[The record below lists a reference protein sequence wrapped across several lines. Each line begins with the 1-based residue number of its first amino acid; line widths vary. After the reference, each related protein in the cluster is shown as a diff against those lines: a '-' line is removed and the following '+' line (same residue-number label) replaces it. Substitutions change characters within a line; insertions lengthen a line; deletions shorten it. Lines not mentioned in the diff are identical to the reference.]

1 VNLATVSLAYLR
13 ARALNT
19 TLNVLL
25 LALGIATITLLLLAT
40 SQFEERMQRDARG
53 IDLVVG
59 AKGSPMQIIL
69 SSIYQLDVPTGN
81 VSWKQA
87 QELGRHRAVKKMI
100 PLALADNYRGF
111 RIVGTNHDYAEH
123 YGVRLAQGRLW
134 QAPLEAVLGAEIAAR
149 TGLAMGAT
157 FIGAHGMGAGEREGD
172 VMHETH
178 SYRVVGVLAPTGT
191 VVDRVVLTDV
201 ASVWAVHADQYDIKD
216 VARIAELLP
225 DDEKELTALLIQY
238 SSPLAAAILPRYINQ
253 NSEMQ
258 AASPA
263 YETARLFS
271 IIGVGIDVLRG
282 FALVLILA
290 AGLSVFIALYNALLE
305 RRYDLAVMRTLGAS
319 PARLMTLM
327 LFEGALLAGIGAALG
342 LALGHVLTELL
353 GVAFKAAKQVA
364 VTGWAWVPEELWLIG
379 LALAV
384 GIFAALLPA
393 LRAYRTDIAGT
404 LARG

>member
-1 VNLATVSLAYLR
+1 
-13 ARALNT
+13 
-19 TLNVLL
+19 
-25 LALGIATITLLLLAT
+25 
-40 SQFEERMQRDARG
+40 
-53 IDLVVG
+53 
-59 AKGSPMQIIL
+59 
-69 SSIYQLDVPTGN
+69 
-81 VSWKQA
+81 
-87 QELGRHRAVKKMI
+87 
-100 PLALADNYRGF
+100 
-111 RIVGTNHDYAEH
+111 
-123 YGVRLAQGRLW
+123 
-134 QAPLEAVLGAEIAAR
+134 
-149 TGLAMGAT
+149 
-157 FIGAHGMGAGEREGD
+157 
-172 VMHETH
+172 
-178 SYRVVGVLAPTGT
+178 

-201 ASVWAVHADQYDIKD
+201 ASVWAVHADQHDIKD
-216 VARIAELLP
+216 VMRVAELLP

-238 SSPLAAAILPRYINQ
+238 SSPLGAAVLPRYVNQ

-271 IIGVGIDVLRG
+271 IIGVGVDVLRG

-319 PARLMTLM
+319 PARLMALM
-327 LFEGALLAGIGAALG
+327 LFEGAMLAGIGAVLG
-342 LALGHVLTELL
+342 IVMGHVLTEAL

-393 LRAYRTDIAGT
+393 WRAYRTDIAAT